1 MEGKKI
7 VASIQPIARDLGE
20 IEKWESKK
28 QEDLEKTQAGLGF
41 LFLKELQ
48 EEEEEEDFPLY
59 S

>member
-28 QEDLEKTQAGLGF
+28 QEDLEKTQAGLGH
-41 LFLKELQ
+41 LVLKKLQ
-48 EEEEEEDFPLY
+48 EGEEEEGFSLY